1 MPNDIQGKK
10 LYTVEDAFANLRK
23 KMKEHFCKKDINI

>member
-1 MPNDIQGKK
+1 MPPEIQGKK

-23 KMKEHFCKKDINI
+23 KVREYFCNKKINT